1 MSISSSSESSSDLD
15 DEMGQFLLLKYVHD
29 YYNAF
34 IPKMPCRTSI
44 PDGKAYVMEILYGN
58 PTVCYEMFRMKKH
71 VFLNFCDRLKVD
83 KLLEDEKKVSVEE
96 TVAMFLFI
104 IGQNATQRLIADR
117 FQHSTETVST
127 WFQKVLIAVCKLG
140 TKIICP
146 RDRGDVQPEIARNS
160 NWFPYFKDCIGAIDG
175 TEVSAWAPAS
185 KHIPFRNRK
194 QNLSQ
199 NVLVACSNDMLF
211 TFVCAGWEGTAH
223 DTRVFVNA
231 ILSNRV
237 EQLSFPMPSTSKY
250 YVVDAGYPNIPEFL
264 APFRGQRYHSH
275 DFIGRHQPKGKE
287 ELFNMRHSSVRNVIE
302 RSIGVL
308 KKRFA
313 ILRDMPNYPLR
324 KQRYIPKACCTVHN
338 FIRLEAEKDELFEEG
353 ERENEQGFDDT
364 EATSYGSNEEH
375 VTFDMS
381 QTAEMTLVRDKIATS
396 LWTSYIQN

>member
-15 DEMGQFLLLKYVHD
+15 DEMGQFLLLKYVND

-44 PDGKAYVMEILYGN
+44 LDGKAYIMEILSGN
-58 PTVCYEMFRMKKH
+58 PTVCYEMLRMKKH
-71 VFLNFCDRLKVD
+71 VFQNFCDRLKVENF
-83 KLLEDEKKVSVEE
+83 LEDEKKVSVEE
-96 TVAMFLFI
+96 AVAMFLFI

-127 WFQKVLIAVCKLG
+127 WFQKVLIAICKLG

-199 NVLVACSNDMLF
+199 NVLVACSHDMLF

-231 ILSNRV
+231 ILSNRA
-237 EQLSFPMPSTSKY
+237 EQISLPMPSAGKY
-250 YVVDAGYPNIPEFL
+250 YVVDAGYPNIPGFL
-264 APFRGQRYHSH
+264 APFRGQRYHAR

-324 KQRYIPKACCTVHN
+324 KQRYIPKACCTIHN
-338 FIRLEAEKDELFEEG
+338 FIRLEAEKDELFDEG
-353 ERENEQGFDDT
+353 ERENEQEFDDT
-364 EATSYGSNEEH
+364 EATSSDSHEEYIA
-375 VTFDMS
+375 FDMS
-381 QTAEMTLVRDKIATS
+381 QTAEMAQVREEIATS
-396 LWTSYIQN
+396 LWINYR

>member
-15 DEMGQFLLLKYVHD
+15 DEMRQFLLLKYVHD

-44 PDGKAYVMEILYGN
+44 LDDKAYVMEILYGN
-58 PTVCYEMFRMKKH
+58 PTMCYEMFRMKKYI
-71 VFLNFCDRLKVD
+71 FLNFCDRLKVD

-96 TVAMFLFI
+96 AVAMFLFI

-127 WFQKVLIAVCKLG
+127 WFQKVLIVVCKLG

-175 TEVSAWAPAS
+175 TEVSARAPAS

-199 NVLVACSNDMLF
+199 NVLVACSHDMLF

-237 EQLSFPMPSTSKY
+237 EQLSFPMPSTGKY
-250 YVVDAGYPNIPEFL
+250 YVVDVGYPNIPGFL
-264 APFRGQRYHSH
+264 VPFRGQRYHSRG
-275 DFIGRHQPKGKE
+275 FIE
-287 ELFNMRHSSVRNVIE
+287 V
-302 RSIGVL
+302 
-308 KKRFA
+308 
-313 ILRDMPNYPLR
+313 
-324 KQRYIPKACCTVHN
+324 
-338 FIRLEAEKDELFEEG
+338 EKDELFEEG

-381 QTAEMTLVRDKIATS
+381 QTAEMTQVRDEIATS
-396 LWTSYIQN
+396 LWTSYRQN